1 MIAIKVIYFN
11 SKNFGSFSKQY
22 TVFVN
27 YVRFYEQTAIMLDNS
42 IGPYNKDVMRFLWG
56 AN

>member
-42 IGPYNKDVMRFLWG
+42 IGPYNKDAMRFM
-56 AN
+56 